1 MNKDHWK
8 KRDCAHYC
16 SWLHMK
22 IFQQNKNT
30 HLFTTHSCLH
40 VSQTSQNVIL
50 PNMSALPRGE
60 DTEAKNQVLII
71 L

>member
-1 MNKDHWK
+1 MFYING
-8 KRDCAHYC
+8 
-16 SWLHMK
+16 
-22 IFQQNKNT
+22 IIQNITFLKLFTT